1 MKLSKKSSSKFFKW
15 ILLRFRIMILTFSN
29 YQELRILFF
38 SNKLKHS
45 DLKKMA
51 IYDIVVNLGLFC
63 LVIFVVF
70 ILGLYFFQNNLLYMP
85 GSTLLSIF
93 YNFIIIH
100 IFLVIM
106 GSGIPKSSAG
116 NPVGYRN
123 PGEKFYYSY

>member
-38 SNKLKHS
+38 SKKLKHS

-85 GSTLLSIF
+85 GFRLLSKF
-93 YNFIIIH
+93 LLCYLSLFI
-100 IFLVIM
+100 
-106 GSGIPKSSAG
+106 
-116 NPVGYRN
+116 
-123 PGEKFYYSY
+123 YYSYNGVRNPKIFCRKSSWL